1 LTELYPPR
9 PGGYRLAIAT
19 RNVPPVPK
27 SPVEMESACKVGFL
41 ALNEFTMISFA
52 SASEVLRMANYLSGK
67 DYYSWSVITMDGAP
81 VPSSNGLAVHPTTT
95 YEEAGPFDM
104 VFVCGGTN
112 VERYVDDRVL
122 ALLRRMA
129 RNGVVLGGLCT
140 GTYAL
145 VKSGLL
151 DGYRCTIHWEN
162 MASLRESHRRVN
174 FLEELFV
181 IDRDRITCT
190 GGIAPIDMMLALV
203 KSRFGKTLVGEIS
216 DQFILERVRDSDDR
230 QHIPLAARIGFN
242 HRALVEVAAL
252 MEANFEEPLSAVEL
266 AKLTGH
272 SLRQVQ
278 RMFQQSLDTTPT
290 KYYLRLRLR
299 RARELLLQSQMS
311 ITEIAV
317 ACGFQS
323 TCHFSKS
330 YRALYGRTPRSERQ
344 PLVARAERQPP
355 SRTELQ
361 PLPRT
366 EGAPPRTRKPAGR
379 LKAVAP

>member
-1 LTELYPPR
+1 MSFPRVGVGNRRNFRSQNLNTVVAQVPRLSAELETSCR
-9 PGGYRLAIAT
+9 
-19 RNVPPVPK
+19 
-27 SPVEMESACKVGFL
+27 VGFL
-41 ALNEFTMISFA
+41 TLNDFTLIAFS
-52 SASEVLRMANYLSGK
+52 SAIEVMRMANYLLGRPF
-67 DYYSWSVITMDGAP
+67 YSWSVITPDGKP
-81 VPSSNGLAVHPTTT
+81 VASSSGLAPFQTTT
-95 YEEAGPFDM
+95 YEDSGRLDM

-112 VERYVDDRVL
+112 VTSYVDERVMT
-122 ALLRRMA
+122 LLRRIA
-129 RNGVVLGGLCT
+129 RDGVTLGGLCT

-162 MASLRESHRRVN
+162 MASLRETHRHVT

-181 IDRDRITCT
+181 IDRDRVTCT

-203 KSRFGKTLVGEIS
+203 RARFGKTLVAEIS
-216 DQFILERVRDSDDR
+216 DQFILERVRDCSDR
-230 QHIPLAARIGFN
+230 QHIPLAARLGFN
-242 HRALVEVAAL
+242 HRALVDVAAL

-266 AKLTGH
+266 AQLAGL

-278 RMFQQSLDTTPT
+278 RMFQESLDTTPT

-311 ITEIAV
+311 ITQIAV
-317 ACGFQS
+317 SCGFQS

-344 PLVARAERQPP
+344 QSTSGEPEHVLSSRRRKAPERARSSAQ
-355 SRTELQ
+355 
-361 PLPRT
+361 
-366 EGAPPRTRKPAGR
+366 
-379 LKAVAP
+379 

>member
-1 LTELYPPR
+1 M
-9 PGGYRLAIAT
+9 
-19 RNVPPVPK
+19 VPHTYKVSSANE
-27 SPVEMESACKVGFL
+27 SPCRVGFL
-41 ALNEFTMISFA
+41 TLNEFTMIAFS
-52 SASEVLRMANYLSGK
+52 SAIEVLRMTNYLVGRPC
-67 DYYSWSVITMDGAP
+67 YSWSVLTVDGRP
-81 VPSSNGLAVHPTTT
+81 VPASNGLAPL
-95 YEEAGPFDM
+95 EAGSYGDGPRFDM

-112 VERYVDDRVL
+112 VIKYVDDRVMS
-122 ALLRRMA
+122 LLRRMA
-129 RNGVVLGGLCT
+129 RDGVTLGGLCT

-162 MASLRESHRRVN
+162 MASLREMHQRVD

-203 KSRFGKTLVGEIS
+203 RARFGKAMVAEIS
-216 DQFILERVRDSDDR
+216 DQFILDRVRDSSDR
-230 QHIPLAARIGFN
+230 QHIPLAARLGHN
-242 HRALVEVAAL
+242 HRALVDIAAM

-266 AKLTGH
+266 AKLAGL

-278 RMFQQSLDTTPT
+278 RMFQESLDTTPS

-311 ITEIAV
+311 ITQIAV
-317 ACGFQS
+317 SCGFQS

-344 PLVARAERQPP
+344 QSSFA
-355 SRTELQ
+355 
-361 PLPRT
+361 
-366 EGAPPRTRKPAGR
+366 
-379 LKAVAP
+379 